1 MALRQEQIVFAGA
14 ALLLGFLVY
23 SDLGDAPVA
32 QRGGGRGGDP
42 PVFADH
48 PAPDLA
54 RVLSGE
60 RRADDFARALF
71 EAPRETRPLPPLPLE
86 TPPLEPLAG
95 LLPPPVPGPAPRL
108 HGRTLRAALE
118 PAVVEGLFS
127 QGEELGSVFDA
138 DGDEDLAA
146 VAENL
151 LTATERAQRTETFK
165 QLYDWIFVGQLRF
178 GQIRNEDRYTLGRR
192 ANEAILFV
200 EFDPA
205 TGKER
210 FPGQA
215 PIAFERGRV
224 EDFGFAQTV
233 QNRIE
238 LERLGFA
245 DPLPH
250 GDYEE
255 ALAFAE
261 WCIAQ
266 RLSTPRALE
275 VAEEMLRRTEP
286 FADQDPTPRLL
297 LARAREAAFDFEAA
311 FRIYTELLEG
321 RFTQHPLVLTRLA
334 ELEARFRLFDRA
346 LARLREAERFG
357 RTSWQVH
364 WALGRLLHRLG
375 RHEAAAEHFASAARY
390 EPSAPEQAHVRA
402 DIRTDLGAARLAL
415 GDLADAR
422 SWFRQAQQASPEHQ
436 GARAGL
442 LAVAYLE
449 RRGGLNGSGAGAGGG
464 ELEGAGAGLLLAA
477 GLDSLASGDYAVARD
492 RLLLAADA
500 DPLDAVH
507 AWRALAWLAD
517 HTGHGEDA
525 LRFIELAGE
534 NDPTDAYTLYL
545 RGRLLA
551 ERDDAA
557 GAREAFGA
565 ALDREL
571 EYPDALVALGRIA
584 FDEGRH
590 EDAERYLERALDLA
604 PDQAGWHALRGLN
617 RLRLGQSSEAEA
629 SFRAA
634 LEGARA
640 HPVAR
645 NGLAWVNYVRG
656 ETLEALT
663 QLREHD
669 DERRAFP
676 ENDPHRVWARR
687 QIERLTDHMQK
698 VVWNDRFERDE
709 LRGGWIV
716 DEGVGPTH
724 RMLDGG
730 VLIEG
735 DFRSAGRARIWRARN
750 AADFVSFEAHVT
762 VLAGTSAR
770 VGVFVSKER
779 PPRGGGLVAEIQ
791 TEVSASRHRDGML
804 QTRFMQRGGDDR
816 PHEDVS
822 ILSWPV
828 GETRIVRIERS
839 GSSSDTRMR
848 IVVDGIPV
856 AEAAM
861 PNMGQTTDDLRM
873 GIFAE
878 GEPGRSV
885 RLRVEQ
891 TDQVFRQR

>member
-1 MALRQEQIVFAGA
+1 MALRQEQIVFVGA

-23 SDLGDAPVA
+23 SDLAEAPVA

-42 PVFADH
+42 PAFVEH
-48 PAPDLA
+48 PAPDLG
-54 RVLSGE
+54 RVLAAD
-60 RRADDFARALF
+60 RRAGEFARALF

-86 TPPLEPLAG
+86 TPPMGALAG
-95 LLPPPVPGPAPRL
+95 LQPPPVPGPAPRL
-108 HGRTLRAALE
+108 HGRFLRAVLE
-118 PAVVEGLFS
+118 PRPVEGLFG
-127 QGEELGSVFDA
+127 QEDELGSVFDA
-138 DGDEDLAA
+138 GEGEDIAG
-146 VAENL
+146 VAEKL
-151 LTATERAQRTETFK
+151 LTAAERAQRAETFK
-165 QLYDWIFVGQLRF
+165 QLYDWIFVGQVRF
-178 GQIRNEDRYTLGRR
+178 GQIRNEDRYTLSRR
-192 ANEAILFV
+192 VGEPILFV

-224 EDFGFAQTV
+224 ENFGFAQTIP
-233 QNRIE
+233 NRIE
-238 LERLGFA
+238 LERLAFA

-250 GDYEE
+250 GDYGE

-266 RLSTPRALE
+266 RLATPRALE
-275 VAEEMLRRTEP
+275 VAEEMLRRAEP

-311 FRIYTELLEG
+311 FRIYNELLAG
-321 RFTQHPLVLTRLA
+321 RFVQHPLVLTRLA
-334 ELEARFRLFDRA
+334 ELEARFRLHDRA

-364 WALGRLLHRLG
+364 WALGRLLHRVG
-375 RHEAAAEHFASAARY
+375 QHEAAAEHLASAGRY

-422 SWFRQAQQASPEHQ
+422 SWFRQALQASPDHQ

-442 LAVAYLE
+442 LSVAYLE
-449 RRGGLNGSGAGAGGG
+449 RRGGLNGAGPGAGGG
-464 ELEGAGAGLLLAA
+464 ELDGADAGLLLAA
-477 GLDSLASGDYAVARD
+477 GLDALASGDFVGARD
-492 RLLLAADA
+492 RLLLAAGA
-500 DPLDAVH
+500 DPLDAVQ

-517 HTGHGEDA
+517 HTGYGEEA
-525 LRFIELAGE
+525 LRYAELAGE
-534 NDPTDAYTLYL
+534 NDPTDPYTLYL

-551 ERDDAA
+551 ERDDAD
-557 GAREAFGA
+557 GAREAFVG

-571 EYPDALVALGRIA
+571 EYPDALVALGRLA
-584 FDEGRH
+584 FDAGRH
-590 EDAERYLERALDLA
+590 GDAERYLERALELA
-604 PDQAGWHALRGLN
+604 PDQADWHALRGLN
-617 RLRLGQSSEAEA
+617 RLRLGQSAEAEE

-634 LEGARA
+634 LERART

-656 ETLEALT
+656 DTAEALT

-669 DERRAFP
+669 DERRGFP
-676 ENDPHRVWARR
+676 ETDPHRVWARR

-698 VVWNDRFERDE
+698 VVWSDRFERED

-724 RMLDGG
+724 RMLDGA
-730 VLIEG
+730 VLLEG
-735 DFRSAGRARIWRARN
+735 DFRSAGRARVWRARN
-750 AADFVSFEAHVT
+750 AADFVSFEAQVT

-791 TEVSASRHRDGML
+791 TEVTASRHRDGML

-816 PHEDVS
+816 PYEDVS
-822 ILSWPV
+822 ILAWPV
-828 GETRIVRIERS
+828 GETRVVRIERS

-856 AEAAM
+856 AEAPM

-878 GEPGRSV
+878 GEPGRGV
-885 RLRVEQ
+885 RLRIEQ
-891 TDQVFRQR
+891 VDQVFRQR